1 MPGPL
6 VVDGMAARAH
16 RETEDVTVEV
26 WRWSAF
32 ETVAALRAGEVGPL
46 DLVDVAAA
54 RIAEV
59 DPLVNALPTLCLERA
74 RDHARRLETVA
85 PAARGPLAGLPV
97 VIKDLVEVQGVRTT
111 HGSPVFAANVPT
123 WSDYPVERIEAAGG
137 IVLGKSNTPEFGAG
151 ANTFNEVFGATRN
164 PWDTR
169 LTCGGSSGGSAVALA
184 TGMAWLADGSD
195 LGGSLRTPAAYCSV
209 VGLRPSPGL
218 VAQGPQADP
227 FQTLAVEG
235 PMARDVRDLGLLLD
249 VMAGHDERD
258 PLTWPITE
266 PGFAAAA
273 ARPRLPTRVAVSVD
287 LGGVTPVDAR
297 IERVFRAAID
307 QIATTGLEI
316 VETSPDFGPVVE
328 TFTTLRALH
337 FVTNLE
343 PLLHQHRAAMK
354 PEVVWN
360 IERGLEL
367 RAADIGAALRERG
380 LLQRRVA
387 SFLAEHDVLLCPTTI
402 VPPFPVEQRYVET
415 VGEHRFASYIDWLT
429 IVYAITLSGCPA
441 LSLPCGFTADGL
453 PVGMQVVGRP
463 RGEAHLLSTAAAL
476 EEVLGVSGRVPITP
490 SRRRVD
496 GPSIGSTTEPRCR

>member
-1 MPGPL
+1 M
-6 VVDGMAARAH
+6 
-16 RETEDVTVEV
+16 TVEA
-26 WRWSAF
+26 WRWSASDA
-32 ETVAALRAGEVGPL
+32 VAALRAGEVGPL
-46 DLVDVAAA
+46 DLVDTAAA

-59 DPLVNALPTLCLERA
+59 DASLNALPTLCLERA
-74 RDHARRLETVA
+74 REHARRLEA
-85 PAARGPLAGLPV
+85 IEPAARGPLAGLPV

-111 HGSPVFAANVPT
+111 HGSPVFAQNVPT

-235 PMARDVRDLGLLLD
+235 PMARDVRDLALMLD

-258 PLTWPITE
+258 PLTWPHAKL
-266 PGFAAAA
+266 GFAAAA
-273 ARPRLPTRVAVSVD
+273 GQPALPKRAAISVD
-287 LGGVTPVDAR
+287 LGGITPVDPR
-297 IERVFRAAID
+297 IERVFRAAIN
-307 QIATTGLEI
+307 QIAAAGVEI
-316 VETSPDFGPVVE
+316 VEASPDFGPVVE

-343 PLLHQHRAAMK
+343 PVLREHRGQLK

-360 IERGLEL
+360 IERGLQM
-367 RAADIGAALRERG
+367 RAAEIGAALRERG

-402 VPPFPVEQRYVET
+402 VPPFPVEQRYVES
-415 VGEHRFASYIDWLT
+415 VGEHRFASYVDWLT
-429 IVYAITLSGCPA
+429 IVYAITLSGCPV
-441 LSLPCGFTADGL
+441 LSLPCGFTDDAL

-463 RGEAHLLSTAAAL
+463 RGEARLLSTAAAL
-476 EEVLGVSGRVPITP
+476 EAVLGLAGRVPITP
-490 SRRRVD
+490 RR
-496 GPSIGSTTEPRCR
+496 P